1 MVYSVSN
8 VMMTMAMMMLEVE
21 AEAVVAVVVRAATM
35 MMASY
40 LVLHVC
46 DGAFCISDVFDM
58 SLIACG

>member
-1 MVYSVSN
+1 
-8 VMMTMAMMMLEVE
+8 MTMAMMMLEVE